1 MQCSY
6 LQEEVN
12 QCDRLD
18 SFDCAGDQTMVHG
31 TWSMVWYVVHGIWYI
46 SDETRALGA
55 HISDETR

>member
-18 SFDCAGDQTMVHG
+18 SFDCAGDQTIVHMRARELRVGDQVMVG
-31 TWSMVWYVVHGIWYI
+31 
-46 SDETRALGA
+46 TRARPLVRA
-55 HISDETR
+55 QHSNELA